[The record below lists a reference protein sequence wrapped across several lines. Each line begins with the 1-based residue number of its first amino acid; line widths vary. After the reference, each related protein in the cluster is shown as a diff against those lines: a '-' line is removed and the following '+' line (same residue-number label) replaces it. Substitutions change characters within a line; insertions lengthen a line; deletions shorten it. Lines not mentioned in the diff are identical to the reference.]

1 MPAQE
6 TQTPITTPQPEEKK
20 LHLESVQRISSLP
33 VISTGINLTTGI
45 YDKVK
50 GSNSVCRFLFE
61 SAEHSV
67 NKAAQLA
74 EPVTNIFEKPIK
86 FADSTFCT
94 TMDIVGT
101 TIQKGVETPQKIC
114 SKAINSVPVQPA
126 VDCVKTVSS
135 YGVQTVSH
143 LYNKVHGTSTTP
155 SAETPTTQ
163 DENETETEPEKYD
176 QSTQTALAVGNV
188 KDKAKMFS

>member
-1 MPAQE
+1 MILRDQNNESSTYYTIQFALILFLIFMLLLFLLWCYFLFNWLRNCLHHS
-6 TQTPITTPQPEEKK
+6 PIK
-20 LHLESVQRISSLP
+20 
-33 VISTGINLTTGI
+33 
-45 YDKVK
+45 K

-101 TIQKGVETPQKIC
+101 TIQKGVETPQKI
-114 SKAINSVPVQPA
+114 KAPKQHSL
-126 VDCVKTVSS
+126 S
-135 YGVQTVSH
+135 
-143 LYNKVHGTSTTP
+143 
-155 SAETPTTQ
+155 ET
-163 DENETETEPEKYD
+163 
-176 QSTQTALAVGNV
+176 
-188 KDKAKMFS
+188 